1 VSTSSRTRKDVTQL
15 LADLSQGQP
24 HAVDEL
30 LPLVYTELRRL
41 AAHYMRQERPDH
53 TLQATAVVHEAYLR
67 LVERKHLSWQNRN
80 CFVGVAAQVM
90 RQILVDYAR
99 SHEAGKRGGGQQK
112 VSLDEA
118 IILAPEGV
126 EGVTELDKALAH
138 LEAMDLQQARIVE
151 LRFFGGMTVE
161 ETAALLGISPATVK
175 REWSLAKAWLRREI
189 KKSEK

>member
-1 VSTSSRTRKDVTQL
+1 
-15 LADLSQGQP
+15 
-24 HAVDEL
+24 
-30 LPLVYTELRRL
+30 
-41 AAHYMRQERPDH
+41 
-53 TLQATAVVHEAYLR
+53 
-67 LVERKHLSWQNRN
+67 
-80 CFVGVAAQVM
+80 M

-99 SHEAGKRGGGQQK
+99 SHQAGKRGGGQQK

-126 EGVTELDKALAH
+126 EKVAELDKALAH

>member
-1 VSTSSRTRKDVTQL
+1 MSTSSRTQKDVTEL
-15 LADLSQGQP
+15 LADLSQGQRR
-24 HAVDEL
+24 AADQL

-67 LVERKHLSWQNRN
+67 LVDRKHLSWQNRN

-99 SHEAGKRGGGQQK
+99 SHQAGKRGGEQQK

-126 EGVTELDKALAH
+126 EGVAELDKALAH

>member
-1 VSTSSRTRKDVTQL
+1 
-15 LADLSQGQP
+15 
-24 HAVDEL
+24 
-30 LPLVYTELRRL
+30 
-41 AAHYMRQERPDH
+41 
-53 TLQATAVVHEAYLR
+53 
-67 LVERKHLSWQNRN
+67 
-80 CFVGVAAQVM
+80 M

-99 SHEAGKRGGGQQK
+99 SHQAGKRGGGQQK
-112 VSLDEA
+112 VSLDEP

-126 EGVTELDKALAH
+126 EKVAELDKALAH

>member
-1 VSTSSRTRKDVTQL
+1 MSTSSRTRKDVTEL

-24 HAVDEL
+24 HAADEL

-67 LVERKHLSWQNRN
+67 LVERKHLSRQNRN

-99 SHEAGKRGGGQQK
+99 SHQAGKRGGGQQK

-126 EGVTELDKALAH
+126 EKVAELDKALAH

>member
-1 VSTSSRTRKDVTQL
+1 MSTSSRTRKDVTEL

-24 HAVDEL
+24 HAADEL

-67 LVERKHLSWQNRN
+67 LVDRKHLSWQNRN

-90 RQILVDYAR
+90 RQVLVDYAR
-99 SHEAGKRGGGQQK
+99 SHQAGKRGGEQQK
-112 VSLDEA
+112 VALDEA

-126 EGVTELDKALAH
+126 EGVAELDKALAQ